1 MPYGISHRGRSVGM
15 THERLTML
23 CQMAADAGD
32 AVMATDCAHLAALLL
47 ESGDGALTADLL
59 LAVPTA
65 VPAYERVQK
74 KLRPT

>member
-1 MPYGISHRGRSVGM
+1 M
-15 THERLTML
+15 TREQLTML

-32 AVMATDCAHLAALLL
+32 AVMAADCAQLATLLL
-47 ESGDGALTADLL
+47 EAGDDVLTADLL

-74 KLRPT
+74 KLRPD